1 MDLEIF
7 FFLSFVLLIIGSL
20 ALWWKAL
27 GSIKSGG
34 ALIELRET
42 SECPFGF
49 VDVGLMFM
57 FWLFGQLAC
66 IGVAVVALGIYPSEI
81 TELSGSK
88 MAWLT
93 IIVSAGQLVATA
105 GAVLLLHL
113 RYRKFEVFGLSGP
126 TFGRDIVLGALAFVM
141 VVPTILLMQMGLT
154 QWVDYEHETLEML
167 SKNADALT
175 IGASWFAAVL
185 VAPISE
191 EIFFRGVLQAW
202 FQRLF
207 GGGQLFSEGK
217 VIGGWDKT
225 PDGQDGVIEA
235 TMVGAETGN
244 PFSAPLGASSVF
256 GDRAP
261 SSPLWPILISS
272 GMFAM
277 AHVGQGPAP
286 IPLFVFGMALGY
298 IYYKTRSV
306 IACIVLH
313 MLLNGFSMFW
323 FTLGTIFPSP
333 EDQELVPSEVDVA
346 PAMLEFSGCL
356 EQIFTTLGF

>member
-1 MDLEIF
+1 MELEIF

-20 ALWWKAL
+20 PLWWKAL
-27 GSIKSGG
+27 GRIRSGG
-34 ALIELRET
+34 AVIELRET

-49 VDVGLMFM
+49 VDVGLMFL

-66 IGVAVVALGIYPSEI
+66 IGVAVLLLGINPSKL

-93 IIVSAGQLVATA
+93 VIVSAGQLVATA
-105 GAVLLLHL
+105 GALLLLHL

-126 TFGRDIVLGALAFVM
+126 TIGRDIALGALAFVM

-202 FQRLF
+202 FQRMF

-217 VIGGWDKT
+217 VFGGWDKT
-225 PDGQDGVIEA
+225 PNRQEDVIESV
-235 TMVGAETGN
+235 MGSETGN
-244 PFSAPLGASSVF
+244 PYSAPLGANF
-256 GDRAP
+256 LLGNRPPA
-261 SSPLWPILISS
+261 SPLWAILISS

-277 AHVGQGPAP
+277 AHLGQGPAP

-298 IYYKTRSV
+298 VYYKTGSV
-306 IACIVLH
+306 IPCIVLH

-323 FTLGTIFPSP
+323 FTLGTIFPDP
-333 EDQELVPSEVDVA
+333 EDQELVPSEIDVA
-346 PAMLEFSGCL
+346 PAMLQISDCL
-356 EQIFTTLGF
+356 EQIFMAMGFH